1 MKDPKTNDDAASL
14 MTPRKLLLQLTGFA
28 VGVALL
34 AWIIVKAIE
43 EGDWHR
49 IAEANPLLVAG
60 LLGCSLTSAVAN
72 GAIFW
77 ITVRPLRH
85 LRFWDLQ
92 RLNVAANML
101 NYAPVRLGALSRVLY
116 HLRVD
121 RLSLLQVGAWFS
133 LVLYTLVLCVAACV
147 VATIVRDRVDVIWG
161 LGVAGQIVLGGITLR
176 GMVNLPLVARY
187 GRGIDQ
193 MANDRWSLWG
203 ALALRMVDLSA
214 FTGRM
219 GIAALILEI
228 SLPTA
233 HVVVLAMVALLAS
246 LIPFGR
252 VGFREFCVAAAAQR
266 LSMLA
271 GDVEANMNQLALVES
286 AGEALVFIPLGL
298 MTLLWFRRRWR
309 GVTK

>member
-1 MKDPKTNDDAASL
+1 M
-14 MTPRKLLLQLTGFA
+14 
-28 VGVALL
+28 
-34 AWIIVKAIE
+34 
-43 EGDWHR
+43 
-49 IAEANPLLVAG
+49 
-60 LLGCSLTSAVAN
+60 
-72 GAIFW
+72 
-77 ITVRPLRH
+77 
-85 LRFWDLQ
+85 
-92 RLNVAANML
+92 
-101 NYAPVRLGALSRVLY
+101 
-116 HLRVD
+116 
-121 RLSLLQVGAWFS
+121 
-133 LVLYTLVLCVAACV
+133 AACV

-161 LGVAGQIVLGGITLR
+161 LLVAGQIVLGGITLR

-252 VGFREFCVAAAAQR
+252 VGFREFCVAAAAHR